1 MMSTSFTNNDLS
13 FKSHDPLKSR
23 DLAMVTPLVNV
34 KIYLKD
40 SRTQY
45 LMSKLSNH
53 PSLTLSLLF
62 FQSHVML

>member
-1 MMSTSFTNNDLS
+1 MMSTGFTNNDLS
-13 FKSHDPLKSR
+13 FKSRDPLKSR

-34 KIYLKD
+34 KTYLKD

-53 PSLTLSLLF
+53 PSQTLSLLF

>member
-1 MMSTSFTNNDLS
+1 MMSTGFTNNYLS
-13 FKSHDPLKSR
+13 FKSRDPLKSR

-34 KIYLKD
+34 KTYLKD

>member
-1 MMSTSFTNNDLS
+1 MMSTGFTNNDLS
-13 FKSHDPLKSR
+13 FKSRDPLKSR

-34 KIYLKD
+34 KTYLKD
-40 SRTQY
+40 SRTRY

-53 PSLTLSLLF
+53 PSQTLSLLF